1 MRIETQPGEIIIYGH
16 PAIYKL
22 VRKYKINKRAV
33 TPYLERTATL
43 TLVASVQVL
52 ENIVVLRQ
60 PSKYNVLL
68 YFGALTA
75 YSKKYEDA
83 GIKVTWKIEGS
94 DASGELE

>member
-1 MRIETQPGEIIIYGH
+1 MRIETKLGEIIIYGN

-22 VRKYKINKRAV
+22 VKKHNINKRKLA
-33 TPYLERTATL
+33 PYLERTATL
-43 TLVASVQVL
+43 TLAASVQVM
-52 ENIVVLRQ
+52 ENIVLLKQ

-75 YSKKYEDA
+75 YSKQYEDA